1 MPCITID
8 NRRPKQIIKRA
19 HSDIPL
25 LELTT
30 SRAEAELGECQR
42 MIEMRK
48 DADRVHRHW
57 RDMLEEVK
65 KDLTYAEMRLAG
77 QVRAG

>member
-1 MPCITID
+1 MCLRINSTT
-8 NRRPKQIIKRA
+8 KQVIKRA

-42 MIEMRK
+42 MLEMRK
-48 DADRVHRHW
+48 EADQVHRHW
-57 RDMLEEVK
+57 HDMLEEVK

-77 QVRAG
+77 QVSEHVW